1 MKYIGMALLLLAMGC
16 ANFKAATVAT
26 ASASA
31 NAADKALQAAHWYM
45 CRGASVGAVERRFGK
60 TPGPYKAICAGSKMG
75 VIGK

>member
-16 ANFKAATVAT
+16 ANFKAATG

-31 NAADKALQAAHWYM
+31 NAADKALQAAHWYI

-60 TPGPYKAICAGSKMG
+60 TPGPYKAICTGSNMG